1 MEDGVQNLKSPKLSK
16 SSDCQTFTNDIQ
28 IPCNICIYIATC
40 EEELNY
46 EHDIQTDLFFE
57 TDFLCDLC
65 GKWCR
70 SEADLAYHQ
79 KKHEQP
85 IKTTELVTSKDGD
98 LSLSFHFCEEQFET
112 KRNLMIHTKKDHR
125 EKVKDCWKHSTGKC
139 EFGDELCWFRH
150 DENSKASNM
159 AGLKCNVCGKSFENI
174 NCLFQHRKNDHIKE
188 GQLCKNHISNTC
200 KYGAH
205 KCWFRHEN
213 ENSIEGKEENS
224 ELTEKLFKMMEK
236 FTERIMNLENQ
247 IAAKLN

>member
-1 MEDGVQNLKSPKLSK
+1 
-16 SSDCQTFTNDIQ
+16 
-28 IPCNICIYIATC
+28 
-40 EEELNY
+40 
-46 EHDIQTDLFFE
+46 
-57 TDFLCDLC
+57 
-65 GKWCR
+65 
-70 SEADLAYHQ
+70 
-79 KKHEQP
+79 
-85 IKTTELVTSKDGD
+85 
-98 LSLSFHFCEEQFET
+98 
-112 KRNLMIHTKKDHR
+112 
-125 EKVKDCWKHSTGKC
+125 
-139 EFGDELCWFRH
+139 
-150 DENSKASNM
+150 M

-174 NCLFQHRKNDHIKE
+174 NCLFQHRKYDHIKE